1 MSLTMVLVPAAAALT
16 VAGAEAVS
24 QLQERKISK
33 ETEDLQ
39 EYTYSR
45 IMNNLTENMA
55 VESEEV
61 LDDESILLTITLE

>member
-16 VAGAEAVS
+16 VAGAETVS

-61 LDDESILLTITLE
+61 LEDESILLTITLE